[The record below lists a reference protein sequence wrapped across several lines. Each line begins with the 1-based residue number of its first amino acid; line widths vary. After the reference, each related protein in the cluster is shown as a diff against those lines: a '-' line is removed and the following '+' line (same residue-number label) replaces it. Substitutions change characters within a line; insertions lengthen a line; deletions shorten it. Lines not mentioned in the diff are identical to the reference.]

1 MVASGSTTSF
11 AGVLQQFKAELTNNW
26 PLCAG
31 LAAGLYCMYK
41 LVTFLRY
48 VACETAVSFC
58 KSNRALLLLPP
69 ALLNVCR
76 ADADLELLSKRKPPK
91 NAFADKVVWITGASQ
106 VRCHICCDEV
116 PSRLHLGF
124 QLWFLDLQGLGE
136 ELAKQFAAQ
145 GAYLILSSRNA
156 ARLEVL
162 LNASS
167 HATSTLVAQ
176 AHEPCRLFAKEDCF

>member
-1 MVASGSTTSF
+1 MSSLTTGRFALALRQGCTACTSWSLSSGM
-11 AGVLQQFKAELTNNW
+11 W
-26 PLCAG
+26 PLNGHCFSQKHFSA
-31 LAAGLYCMYK
+31 
-41 LVTFLRY
+41 FPPQ
-48 VACETAVSFC
+48 
-58 KSNRALLLLPP
+58 LLPD
-69 ALLNVCR
+69 VCR

-106 VRCHICCDEV
+106 VRCRLCCDEV

-156 ARLEVL
+156 ARLEV
-162 LNASS
+162 
-167 HATSTLVAQ
+167 
-176 AHEPCRLFAKEDCF
+176 F